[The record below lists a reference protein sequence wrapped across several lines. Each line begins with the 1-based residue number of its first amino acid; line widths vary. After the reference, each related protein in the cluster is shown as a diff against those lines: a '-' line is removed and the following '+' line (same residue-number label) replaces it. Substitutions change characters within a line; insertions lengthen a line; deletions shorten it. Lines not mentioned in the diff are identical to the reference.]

1 MTRKFRINAFE
12 PIDKLRGKTIIG
24 FPSNAKKKKFLHLS
38 QIPLPKYRSTVTA
51 T

>member
-24 FPSNAKKKKFLHLS
+24 FPSNAKKKKVSALESDSL
-38 QIPLPKYRSTVTA
+38 T
-51 T
+51 